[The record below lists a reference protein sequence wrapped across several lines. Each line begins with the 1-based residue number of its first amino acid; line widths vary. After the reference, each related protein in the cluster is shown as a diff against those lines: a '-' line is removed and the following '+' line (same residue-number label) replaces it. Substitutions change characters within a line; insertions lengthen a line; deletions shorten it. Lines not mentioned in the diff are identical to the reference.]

1 MPPINDIVIVD
12 KIFIFLWVD
21 LMDKALMDKFNNSNF
36 AVLNSMEDW
45 VRVVDGAGETIFI
58 NSSLADA
65 RNNSTELRIY
75 LDENIPF
82 NIGSDNEDVIDTTV
96 IEEKL
101 ISERYY
107 SIKASPV
114 YDGDDFIGIVEVFRD
129 INRETN
135 MKIELF
141 DANRNMVDDIRFVRK
156 VQSSILPKNKTYG
169 NISLKGIYVPSDNV
183 SGDLYDMIKIDENR
197 YAFYIADVMGHGVKA
212 SILTMFVKVTI
223 GSIFDKHPEYTVG
236 QALNKL
242 RDKFTNLDIDSSQY
256 FTAWLGI
263 FDFSTNS
270 LSYSN
275 AGHNC
280 PPIIYRQGIDHY
292 DYLSVSGRMISNI
305 IEPDVYTEVK
315 ICLKDDDKILFY
327 TDGCIEAKNQ
337 EGKEFG
343 LERLRKAF
351 CKYRDIDKIY
361 EKIGEFSWDDYD
373 DDLTL
378 AMISY
383 KTNPQ

>member
-1 MPPINDIVIVD
+1 
-12 KIFIFLWVD
+12 
-21 LMDKALMDKFNNSNF
+21 MDKALRDKFNKSNF

-45 VRVVDGAGETIFI
+45 VRVVDGSGKTIFL
-58 NSSLADA
+58 NHSLVDA
-65 RNNSTELRIY
+65 RKHSDELRFY
-75 LDENIPF
+75 LEENVPF
-82 NIGSDNEDVIDTTV
+82 NIGSDKEDVIDTTV
-96 IEEKL
+96 IEEKM

-107 SIKASPV
+107 SVKASPV

-129 INRETN
+129 ITRETN

-141 DANRNMVDDIRFVRK
+141 DANRNMVDDVRFVRK

-169 NISLKGIYVPSDNV
+169 NISLEGLYVPSDNV
-183 SGDLYDMIKIDENR
+183 SGDLYDVIKIDENR

-223 GSIFDKHPEYTVG
+223 SSIFDKHPDYTAG
-236 QALNKL
+236 QALYKL
-242 RDKFTNLDIDSSQY
+242 RDKFTGLDIDSSQY
-256 FTAWLGI
+256 FTAWLGV

-280 PPIIYRQGIDHY
+280 PPMIYRQEVDNCE
-292 DYLSVSGRMISNI
+292 YLIASGRMISNI
-305 IEPDVYTEVK
+305 IEPDVYNEVK
-315 ICLKDDDKILFY
+315 ICLKDGDEILFF

-337 EGKEFG
+337 VGNEFG
-343 LERLRKAF
+343 LERLKDSF
-351 CKYRDIDKIY
+351 CDFRDINKIYDKIGDY
-361 EKIGEFSWDDYD
+361 AWGENEDDI
-373 DDLTL
+373 TL

-383 KTNPQ
+383 KTNPK